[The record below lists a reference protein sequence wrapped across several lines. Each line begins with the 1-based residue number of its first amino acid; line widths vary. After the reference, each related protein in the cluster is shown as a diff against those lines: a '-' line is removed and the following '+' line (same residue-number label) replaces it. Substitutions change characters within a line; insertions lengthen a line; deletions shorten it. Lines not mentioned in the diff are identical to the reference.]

1 MVSTIP
7 LSYCRFALIS
17 GFYFPNTEA
26 TFKYYNGTILEEEY
40 EKKLMV
46 RQPPLHIVCTIRI
59 VPSLNTF
66 FLA

>member
-1 MVSTIP
+1 LVANLNGKHSK
-7 LSYCRFALIS
+7 LSHTVDSHLIS

-46 RQPPLHIVCTIRI
+46 RQP
-59 VPSLNTF
+59 SS
-66 FLA
+66 

>member
-1 MVSTIP
+1 LVANLNGKHSK
-7 LSYCRFALIS
+7 LSHTVDSHLIS

-46 RQPPLHIVCTIRI
+46 RQPSSY
-59 VPSLNTF
+59 VP
-66 FLA
+66 